1 MNEKREPACASL
13 RQLLSAV
20 GDPVIGLLAA
30 PNGLDTEINGIAIL
44 DADEEPGDYHPAG
57 LVLIIVARGRRG
69 LRLARSAA
77 LRGAAAVAVKL
88 EHEDD
93 VRDLQDLA
101 AETGAAVLGIRPEA
115 SWTQLGF
122 QARAV
127 MADAGTAAPA
137 EVGQPRD
144 LFTLAQTVA
153 TLTGGNVTIEDP
165 SSRVLAYSRSDE
177 ADIDELRRLSILGLQ
192 GPADYLALLRRWGVF
207 ERLRAGDDVIDI
219 EAHPELGIRRR
230 LAIGIRVDEQL
241 LGSIWVQE
249 GREEM
254 APDAGRA
261 LLGAARAA
269 ALQLVRRRTGAQGES
284 QVEDSL
290 LTGVLQGHVH
300 PRTLADGLGT
310 DPDRP
315 AVVVAF
321 ELGGG
326 VPDPG
331 DDGEVDRP
339 ESELRRSVMVGLITV
354 HTSAYRR
361 PFMVTDADP
370 RVYALLPG
378 LPAHGAESLVGGLAE
393 AIVEAAGQ
401 RLKLDVH
408 AAVGSVVPCLDEIT
422 ESREAADRVLDVI
435 ARDGGRR
442 VATIGDVRSEVLVG
456 EVLTL
461 LGENPRLRDPRVS
474 ALVAYDAEH
483 DSGLVSSMLAYIG
496 ALGNV
501 REAAESL
508 HVHPNTLRYR
518 LRRADAVSGIDLAN
532 AYQCLFSHLQLLL
545 EVREEAPPA
554 ER

>member
-1 MNEKREPACASL
+1 MEKREPAGASL
-13 RQLLSAV
+13 RQLLAVV
-20 GDPVIGLLAA
+20 GDAIIGLLAA
-30 PNGLDTEINGIAIL
+30 PNGLDTEINEVAIL
-44 DADEEPGDYHPAG
+44 EADEEPGDYHRAD
-57 LVLIIVARGRRG
+57 LVLIIGARGRRG

-93 VRDLQDLA
+93 PQDLKDLA

-115 SWTQLGF
+115 RWTQLSF

-127 MADAGTAAPA
+127 IADARTAAPA

-153 TLTGGNVTIEDP
+153 TLTGGNVSIEDT

-219 EAHPELGIRRR
+219 EARPELGIRRR
-230 LAIGIRVDEQL
+230 LAIGIRVDEQW
-241 LGSIWVQE
+241 LGTIWVQE

-254 APDAGRA
+254 APDADRV

-269 ALQLVRRRTGAQGES
+269 ALQLVRRRTGERGAG
-284 QVEDSL
+284 QVDDSL
-290 LTGVLQGHVH
+290 LSGVLQGHVQ
-300 PRTLADGLGT
+300 PRTLADGLGA

-326 VPDPG
+326 ASDP
-331 DDGEVDRP
+331 EADRP
-339 ESELRRSVMVGLITV
+339 EFELRRSVMKGLIAV
-354 HTSAYRR
+354 HASAYRR
-361 PFMVTDADP
+361 SSMVTDAAP
-370 RVYALLPG
+370 RAYVLLPG
-378 LPAHGAESLVGGLAE
+378 LPDHGAESLVGELVE
-393 AIVEAAGQ
+393 AIVGAAGQ
-401 RLKLDVH
+401 RLKLDVQ
-408 AAVGSVVPCLDEIT
+408 AAVGSIVPCLDTIA
-422 ESREAADRVLDVI
+422 ESRADADRVLDVI
-435 ARDGGRR
+435 TRDGRRR
-442 VATIGDVRSEVLVG
+442 VATISDVRSEVLVG
-456 EVLTL
+456 EMLTL
-461 LGENPRLRDPRVS
+461 LDENPRLRDPRVS

-483 DSGLVSSMLAYIG
+483 EGGLVVSVLAYIG

-501 REAAESL
+501 RTAAQAL

-518 LRRADAVSGIDLAN
+518 LRRAEAVSGIDLTN
-532 AYQCLFSHLQLLL
+532 GYQCLFSHLQLLL
-545 EVREEAPPA
+545 EMGEQALVADY
-554 ER
+554 